1 MGGKVVATAD
11 NKQYIFPHFLHQLPY
26 FFLFPENKSFSF
38 FTYYDTHYSTEE
50 KLFVRQKQ
58 VFAFF
63 SDHNIFLRSSFLN
76 FIIKV
81 ILVFVRNVVHIEI
94 SLACTVPVKCDHLIK
109 SCFSWTLKS
118 FFVLII
124 LPPPPLDRCD
134 SQKISTFETSQNV
147 YIYVELPAEVW

>member
-1 MGGKVVATAD
+1 MYLHAFRS
-11 NKQYIFPHFLHQLPY
+11 QYFW
-26 FFLFPENKSFSF
+26 
-38 FTYYDTHYSTEE
+38 
-50 KLFVRQKQ
+50 
-58 VFAFF
+58 
-63 SDHNIFLRSSFLN
+63 LRRSFLN

-94 SLACTVPVKCDHLIK
+94 GLACTVPVKCDHLIK

-124 LPPPPLDRCD
+124 LPPPPLDRRD

-147 YIYVELPAEVW
+147 LHLCRITC